1 MKKGAKRYAAR
12 IFEDGTS
19 LAQSSGPRTPGTRV
33 NELAIGRG
41 LIEVRLE

>member
-1 MKKGAKRYAAR
+1 MKKGAKRSAYIRGRHIAGSELGAA
-12 IFEDGTS
+12 
-19 LAQSSGPRTPGTRV
+19 RTPGTRV